1 MKDCVICIKG
11 PYCCG
16 AGARGAAK
24 DILNKISMSCQN
36 YNVGVDVLWPK

>member
-1 MKDCVICIKG
+1 MKDCVICIKQ

-24 DILNKISMSCQN
+24 DILN
-36 YNVGVDVLWPK
+36 YNVAVNVLWPK